1 MLNIA
6 PRLIR
11 HAAFLSLLVSV
22 VGCASKASISSWQK
36 SVTDYV
42 NEKGAGDPVVLRD
55 VTLPDARPGFS
66 VIGHHDAP
74 TSTDVNGV
82 LLGYDQI
89 GERVWFIYLV
99 GIVDK
104 QRVTDIRLDALSMD
118 RGKTVWKRGPASK
131 QSLEAYRQYGIKQAR
146 DRFPD
151 RKTPPPKYLGFPR
164 ADDVFSVSKGSGGRI
179 EATHNGSG
187 AKWELTLPEKSR

>member
-1 MLNIA
+1 MLHTA

-11 HAAFLSLLVSV
+11 HAAILSLLFSV
-22 VGCASKASISSWQK
+22 VGCASKASVSSWQK

-42 NEKGAGDPVVLRD
+42 KEQGAGDPIVLRE

-74 TSTDVNGV
+74 VSTDVNGV

-89 GERVWFIYLV
+89 GERLWFIYLV
-99 GIVDK
+99 GVVDK
-104 QRVTDIRLDALSMD
+104 HQVTDIRLDALSMH
-118 RGKTVWKRGPASK
+118 RGKMVWKRGPASK
-131 QSLEAYRQYGIKQAR
+131 QALEAYRQHGIKQAR
-146 DRFPD
+146 ERFPD

-164 ADDVFSVSKGSGGRI
+164 ADDEFSVSKGEGGRI
-179 EATHNGSG
+179 QATHSGSG
-187 AKWELTLPEKSR
+187 ARWELTLPEKSR